1 MNKDSIFS
9 LFDDSSESREKVKET
24 KKALV
29 GFNNSPHHKLGM
41 FTKLI
46 VNHFIFHYKL
56 EKFLQKEEPSYDV
69 KSTKEASEYVVYN
82 RAYNYLKQ
90 VNPEKKDHLFA
101 VLDFNQKV
109 LDKTLG
115 SALMYFEEFEEYE
128 KCAHI
133 FKIQQ
138 ILKESKR

>member
-1 MNKDSIFS
+1 MNKDRIFD
-9 LFDDSSESREKVKET
+9 LFDDSNSAKEKVMQQKQSL
-24 KKALV
+24 AV
-29 GFNNSPHHKLGM
+29 FNNSPYHKLGM

-82 RAYNYLKQ
+82 RAWNYLKQ
-90 VNPEKKDHLFA
+90 INPEEKDHLIA
-101 VLDFNQKV
+101 ILDFNQKV
-109 LDKTLG
+109 LDKTLE
-115 SALMYFEEFEEYE
+115 SALTYFEEFEEYE